1 MILSSLC
8 EAAGLDCPAGAE
20 KIEVC
25 GICTDSG
32 KLTDGELFVC
42 LKGTKTD
49 GHAYLQ
55 DAADRG
61 ACAAV
66 VAEDY
71 EGEIP
76 SGLFALRVPDTRQA
90 IAQLMDAWC
99 GKPSCK
105 MHFVGVT
112 GTNGKTSVSWIL
124 YELLR
129 AAQIPCGL
137 IGTVKCEGPE
147 GIFPK
152 DESTTANMTTPDPE
166 MLYPMLAKMAGQGAK
181 IVVMEVTSHALCM
194 QRCAPIRFDLGIFT
208 NVTRDHLDFH
218 GTQEAYF
225 AAKKKLIEQSE
236 RILLN
241 VDDAKLATLRAVR
254 PDGIYTCSVRSKQAD
269 YYPEEIGMS
278 FSGVSYNLVS
288 PNARVRI
295 GCPIGGLFGVIN
307 SVEAVAAAMLLGVK
321 AHKIKDVMPLVQPIP
336 GRMERVALPADM
348 DCSVFI
354 DYAHTPDA
362 LENLLKAVQRM
373 KMRAQRVVLVFGC
386 GGDRDRGKRAQMGQ
400 IASRYADYTVITADN
415 SRGEQTSDII
425 ADIIKGV
432 DRRAHYRVIRDRRE
446 AIRHVIAHAR
456 RGDVILLAGKG
467 HETYE
472 IKENQ
477 RLPFDERAIVAQ
489 AVAERRGSTQE
500 DIRKGE

>member
-1 MILSSLC
+1 
-8 EAAGLDCPAGAE
+8 
-20 KIEVC
+20 
-25 GICTDSG
+25 
-32 KLTDGELFVC
+32 
-42 LKGTKTD
+42 
-49 GHAYLQ
+49 
-55 DAADRG
+55 
-61 ACAAV
+61 
-66 VAEDY
+66 
-71 EGEIP
+71 
-76 SGLFALRVPDTRQA
+76 
-90 IAQLMDAWC
+90 
-99 GKPSCK
+99 
-105 MHFVGVT
+105 
-112 GTNGKTSVSWIL
+112 
-124 YELLR
+124 
-129 AAQIPCGL
+129 
-137 IGTVKCEGPE
+137 
-147 GIFPK
+147 
-152 DESTTANMTTPDPE
+152 MTTPDPE
-166 MLYPMLAKMAGQGAK
+166 VLYPMLAKMAGQGAK

-225 AAKKKLIEQSE
+225 AAKKKLIDQSE

-425 ADIIKGV
+425 ADILKGV

>member
-1 MILSSLC
+1 
-8 EAAGLDCPAGAE
+8 
-20 KIEVC
+20 
-25 GICTDSG
+25 
-32 KLTDGELFVC
+32 
-42 LKGTKTD
+42 
-49 GHAYLQ
+49 
-55 DAADRG
+55 
-61 ACAAV
+61 
-66 VAEDY
+66 
-71 EGEIP
+71 
-76 SGLFALRVPDTRQA
+76 
-90 IAQLMDAWC
+90 
-99 GKPSCK
+99 
-105 MHFVGVT
+105 
-112 GTNGKTSVSWIL
+112 
-124 YELLR
+124 
-129 AAQIPCGL
+129 
-137 IGTVKCEGPE
+137 
-147 GIFPK
+147 
-152 DESTTANMTTPDPE
+152 
-166 MLYPMLAKMAGQGAK
+166 
-181 IVVMEVTSHALCM
+181 
-194 QRCAPIRFDLGIFT
+194 
-208 NVTRDHLDFH
+208 
-218 GTQEAYF
+218 
-225 AAKKKLIEQSE
+225 
-236 RILLN
+236 
-241 VDDAKLATLRAVR
+241 
-254 PDGIYTCSVRSKQAD
+254 
-269 YYPEEIGMS
+269 MS

-467 HETYE
+467 HEDYQE
-472 IKENQ
+472 IKGVKY
-477 RLPFDERAIVAQ
+477 PFDERDVIKEVLQ
-489 AVAERRGSTQE
+489 ALN
-500 DIRKGE
+500 K